1 MNKDLLITFY
11 IPSTIELLK
20 DALQEEGDKIQKG
33 GSGYKKWWWE
43 KKMAHGRKI

>member
-33 GSGYKKWWWE
+33 GSGYKK
-43 KKMAHGRKI
+43 